1 MLLDRCARAAVW
13 STRVQVQAQTNPAEV
28 GMLLAPPGAA
38 LFLILSFLAYRFTV
52 GKDDYTT

>member
-1 MLLDRCARAAVW
+1 M
-13 STRVQVQAQTNPAEV
+13 QAQTNPEEV

-52 GKDDYTT
+52 GKDQFTE